1 MHNHI
6 PGAYSSSGL
15 AYTRIGLGD
24 PNNNRFY
31 FHHCQL
37 EDAPTS
43 CFHILKESNEEMSND
58 NCYNGDISLEE
69 IEDYE
74 YKLNESLVTKKS
86 KNNRVLM
93 SRTNNLMPHF
103 VDNLIKYSKIFL
115 QENQTIYNLRPL
127 YTLKT
132 YDEKNKLKLI

>member
-1 MHNHI
+1 
-6 PGAYSSSGL
+6 
-15 AYTRIGLGD
+15 
-24 PNNNRFY
+24 
-31 FHHCQL
+31 
-37 EDAPTS
+37 
-43 CFHILKESNEEMSND
+43 LKESNEEMSND